1 MIVKNPCGASA
12 WLRLRG
18 PAGLLAA
25 AILLAC
31 GGGEGHGPP
40 APSDCGT
47 ASPTTLAPGDA
58 ALIDPV
64 TSNGCLTL
72 PGSGAQGA
80 EYLVAVYSAN
90 GQATDGGVS
99 GAFAL
104 NGAALPVPRAA
115 TREARGED
123 VGLAFE
129 ARLRA
134 EEAGLASEARATHAG
149 ARPAVRR
156 PPSLG
161 ETRTFS
167 VCASIACTGFVPVK
181 ATARFVGA
189 RVALFVDDTVPAGG
203 FSLAELDSLGVLAD
217 SHLFPLDTTA
227 FGAPSDLDGN
237 GVVIVLLTDQVN
249 ALSTCGLSNGIVR
262 GYFSSRDLTQQAGS
276 NRGEIVYGFVPD
288 PAQALCFG
296 KVLVRANIA
305 PTVVHELQ
313 HLISYNRHV
322 LLGGGQPEAGWLN
335 EGLSH
340 FAEELAGRTVPPALC
355 PSGNCLNQF
364 AAGNIRNAF
373 AYLSSPASYYLVY
386 PRGTTGS
393 LGERGAAWLFV
404 RWLADRSPVD
414 TLLATDVTRRLL
426 GADQPGGL
434 TLTGGA
440 NVAAALQPVEAGITF
455 PTLAGRWHLSNWT
468 ERIPG
473 FREPSGWL
481 RYRSWDLPLVFDQL
495 FPGPYPLRPDSTSG
509 AAYSGAGTLLG
520 GSASYLRVVQP
531 ASAGAV
537 AFVLDTRNPAQLLPR
552 LAVARLR

>member
-12 WLRLRG
+12 WLRLTGR
-18 PAGLLAA
+18 AGLLVAGFLA
-25 AILLAC
+25 AC
-31 GGGEGHGPP
+31 GGGDDGGPP
-40 APSDCGT
+40 GPSDCVS
-47 ASPTTLAPGDA
+47 ASPTTLAAGEM
-58 ALIDPV
+58 ALIDPA

-72 PGSGAQGA
+72 PASGPPGA
-80 EYLVAVYSAN
+80 EYLVALYSAS
-90 GQATDGGVS
+90 GQVVDGGVS
-99 GAFAL
+99 GGYAL
-104 NGAALPVPRAA
+104 NGAALAAPRAA
-115 TREARGED
+115 SRAGGAED
-123 VGLAFE
+123 AGLAFE
-129 ARLRA
+129 ARLR
-134 EEAGLASEARATHAG
+134 EEEVRLAPAAVASRRLP
-149 ARPAVRR
+149 RPAARR
-156 PPSLG
+156 PPVPG

-167 VCASIACTGFVPVK
+167 VCASIACTGFVPVQ
-181 ATARFVGA
+181 ASARYVGA
-189 RVALFVDDTVPAGG
+189 HVAVFVDDTVPAGG
-203 FSLAELDSLGVLAD
+203 FSAAELDSLGVLAD

-249 ALSTCGLSNGIVR
+249 ALSGCSLSSGIVR

-276 NRGEIVYGFVPD
+276 NQGEIVYGFVPD
-288 PAQALCFG
+288 PTQALCFG
-296 KVLVRANIA
+296 KVFVRANIA

-322 LLGGGQPEAGWLN
+322 LLGSGQPEASWLN

-340 FAEELAGRTVPPALC
+340 FAEELAGRTVPGALC

-373 AYLSSPASYYLVY
+373 TYLSSPASYYLVY

-404 RWLADRSPVD
+404 RWLADRSLVD
-414 TLLATDVTRRLL
+414 TLQATDLTRRLL

-434 TLTGGA
+434 ALTGGA

-455 PTLAGRWHLSNWT
+455 PTLTGRWHLSNWT
-468 ERIPG
+468 ERLPG
-473 FREPSGWL
+473 FSEPSGWL

-509 AAYSGAGTLLG
+509 APYAASGTLLG
-520 GSASYLRVVQP
+520 GSAAYLRVVQP
-531 ASAGAV
+531 ASAGPVGFLLDSRNTAV
-537 AFVLDTRNPAQLLPR
+537 VLPR
-552 LAVARLR
+552 LAVLRLR